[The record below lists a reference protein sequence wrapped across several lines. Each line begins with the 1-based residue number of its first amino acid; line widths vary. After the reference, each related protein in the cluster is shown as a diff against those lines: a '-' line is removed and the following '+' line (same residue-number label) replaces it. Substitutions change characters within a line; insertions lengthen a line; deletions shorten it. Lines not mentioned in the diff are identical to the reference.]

1 MSRDAIIPSWSTM
14 SAPTTPTTRRPRGR
28 SDGSRCTNGLRA
40 GCRLWW
46 LTEGPQSNRRTSY
59 VTRTEPAPLS
69 PRVMAADL
77 PESAAPADAGRQGA
91 STLQSDGSARP
102 SAGRHRPSPGRQ
114 TLTDND
120 QCRPTSTAYPPRS
133 ETTRRMS
140 TRCATDESTCTP
152 GSVARLRGPAAIHL
166 GLPLPTGSSGL
177 PAGIGR
183 AALEGGQPSNACAGL
198 AFAGPSWP
206 CSGWGLPSHPGH
218 PGCWWAL
225 TPPFH
230 PYRATGAARRSVFC
244 GTVPRVAP
252 GCR

>member
-1 MSRDAIIPSWSTM
+1 LSRDAIIPSWSTM

-183 AALEGGQPSNACAGL
+183 AALERL
-198 AFAGPSWP
+198 
-206 CSGWGLPSHPGH
+206 
-218 PGCWWAL
+218 
-225 TPPFH
+225 
-230 PYRATGAARRSVFC
+230 RRSRVC
-244 GTVPRVAP
+244 GTLLALLRV
-252 GCR
+252 GFT